1 LIENAFDAMSQ
12 GGTSTIRSK
21 KSDGNV
27 EIVLA
32 DTGSGIPGKVKE
44 NLWKPL
50 QTTKARGLGL
60 GLAICKRIMD
70 AHGGSI
76 SVKSEVGWGTILTI
90 QLPLR
95 PVEVKQK

>member
-1 LIENAFDAMSQ
+1 LEA
-12 GGTSTIRSK
+12 
-21 KSDGNV
+21 
-27 EIVLA
+27 
-32 DTGSGIPGKVKE
+32 
-44 NLWKPL
+44 L

-76 SVKSEVGWGTILTI
+76 SVKSEVGWDTILTI